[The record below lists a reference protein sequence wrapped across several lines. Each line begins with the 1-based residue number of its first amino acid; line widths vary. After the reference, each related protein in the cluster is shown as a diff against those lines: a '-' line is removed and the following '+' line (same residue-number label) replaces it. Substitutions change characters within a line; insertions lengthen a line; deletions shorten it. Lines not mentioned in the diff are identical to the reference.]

1 MMRTTAVILLV
12 CLAATSFAAED
23 GCETKGL
30 WGENCNNV
38 CIGCLPGA
46 GCSKNTG
53 ACNADSDGNFCATGY
68 KQASDKQ
75 CEPVCFGKQ
84 GKDAGC
90 DNGGECVAPNYC
102 ICGKSGAQVVGVLR
116 NVTLASGDIVE
127 GTQCVSLRKD
137 GIKGAFISLVVMV
150 IAIGFCGII
159 EVQRN
164 KGKSRK
170 E

>member
-1 MMRTTAVILLV
+1 MRTTAVTLLV
-12 CLAATSFAAED
+12 CLAATSFA
-23 GCETKGL
+23 CEQGL

-38 CIGCLPGA
+38 CIGCLDGA
-46 GCSKNTG
+46 TCDQKTG
-53 ACNADSDGNFCATGY
+53 ACSAVEGNYCAAGY
-68 KQASDKQ
+68 KNTADNQ

-84 GKDAGC
+84 GKNAGC

-102 ICGKSGAQVVGVLR
+102 ICGKSGAQVVGVFKK
-116 NVTLASGDIVE
+116 VITSSGAVEE

-137 GIKGAFISLVVMV
+137 GIKGAFISLVIMV
-150 IAIGFCGII
+150 ISIGFCGII